1 MSKEEYM
8 KLLSPLMGGIVAN
21 PNNTFSNPTA
31 SISEQLSEAFEVM
44 QKLSEKFAE
53 YDAQAEREREARL

>member
-1 MSKEEYM
+1 
-8 KLLSPLMGGIVAN
+8 MGGIVAN